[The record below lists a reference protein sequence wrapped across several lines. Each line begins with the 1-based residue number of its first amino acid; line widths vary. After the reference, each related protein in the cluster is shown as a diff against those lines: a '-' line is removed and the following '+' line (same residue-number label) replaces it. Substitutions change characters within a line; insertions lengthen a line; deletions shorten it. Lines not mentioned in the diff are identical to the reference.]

1 MKKRMKSFNNAGI
14 QNGSL
19 RAIQA
24 RLGSVDLPKY
34 SPSVVDGVNDINT
47 ELYQRGGFAQQRRM
61 IADKKRAFDKATV
74 YSYQGALV
82 RKWLPPHLDL
92 EPPETDVIVPIEAGE
107 LLLPPCRALINPN
120 KLTMDYD
127 NKILSIGYEHKFTT
141 GDIFKWCQTNS
152 YWIIYLQDLDELA
165 YFRGDIRR
173 CRYQIAWKDENG
185 NKQLTYVAVRGP
197 VETKIDYIQ
206 KHTISVDNPNLT
218 LNIIMPLNDYTA
230 HYFKRYSKFYL
241 RSGADYN
248 DLICWRVQAVDTIST
263 PGILELTAMEYYSNE
278 FEDDIKNGVVDG
290 LIVEPI
296 DPNGEEEESIDING
310 DTFTKPKLVN
320 EFYVNNREQG
330 KWSVSKNEK
339 GLKPPVKLEEY
350 RNEIG
355 YPCVRATWTA
365 TYSGQFELIFTGE
378 KTKYTK
384 IIVVQSLF

>member
-1 MKKRMKSFNNAGI
+1 MKSFNNAGI
-14 QNGSL
+14 QNGAL
-19 RAIQA
+19 RAISA
-24 RLGSVDLPKY
+24 RLGDVDLPKY
-34 SPSVVDGVNDINT
+34 NPSVVDGVNDISVG
-47 ELYQRGGFAQQRRM
+47 LYQRGGFAQQQRM
-61 IADKKRAFDKATV
+61 IADKKHSFDMATM

-82 RKWLPPHLDL
+82 QKWLPPHTDL
-92 EPPETDVIVPIEAGE
+92 QPPETDAIVPTEAGE
-107 LLLPPCRALINPN
+107 LLLPPCRAIINPN
-120 KLTMDYD
+120 KLTLDYD
-127 NKILSIGYEHKFTT
+127 NKLISIGYEHNFKV
-141 GDIFKWCQTNS
+141 GDIFKWCQNNS

-165 YFRGDIRR
+165 YFRGDIKR

-185 NKQLTYVAVRGP
+185 NQQLTYVAVRGP

-218 LNIIMPLNDYTA
+218 LNIVMPLNDYTA
-230 HYFKRYSKFYL
+230 NYFKRYSKFYL

-248 DLICWRVQAVDTIST
+248 DLICWRVEAVDTISA

-278 FEDDIKNGVVDG
+278 FKDDIENGIVDG

-296 DPNGEEEESIDING
+296 DPNEGTEEPIDIKG
-310 DTFTKPKLVN
+310 DTYTKPKLVS
-320 EFYVNNREQG
+320 EFYVNNRDVGE
-330 KWSVSKNEK
+330 WSVSKNEK

-365 TYSGQFELIFTGE
+365 SYSGQFELVFVGE

-384 IIVVQSLF
+384 IVVVKSLF